1 MEIKEKLKDKRILS
15 AIGIFIIISII
26 SICLVKDQQVKNL
39 MLYSYAYI
47 ILTIIMCIVG
57 KFKIFSAIFL
67 FFVTYTATLG
77 ISPICKYIM
86 TKSYSENQY
95 ILILTGYTMFLI
107 GYFVKIGSFK
117 IINKLRSLDNNKKSK
132 KECND
137 FILKSLAIILFVIS
151 IIACIIYATKNAEYL
166 FGDDL
171 ENGRITALPGNG
183 MLIQAINLG
192 TISIFIL
199 FEMVLNNK
207 FNVKVFAL
215 MFGIVMLSNGIIGF
229 RSKIIIPVIILII
242 MYNKKKKI
250 TLKQI
255 IPLIIILLIFGSAY
269 GMMRG
274 NSNTNI
280 LTYATKHFAI
290 GSQNLGYILNRFPN
304 GVEYQKGYTYIINI
318 LMLAPGPDPDFT
330 LWLKEKLNMNF
341 DGGGVTPT
349 IIGEFYINFGFIGI
363 VFGMLAIGMILKKLD
378 YLYEKS
384 NSIFMPSYL
393 ISIALSIVSGGIAN
407 IEINLFIT
415 VIVYYMVLY
424 ISKRV
429 YISKE

>member
-1 MEIKEKLKDKRILS
+1 
-15 AIGIFIIISII
+15 
-26 SICLVKDQQVKNL
+26 
-39 MLYSYAYI
+39 
-47 ILTIIMCIVG
+47 
-57 KFKIFSAIFL
+57 
-67 FFVTYTATLG
+67 
-77 ISPICKYIM
+77 
-86 TKSYSENQY
+86 
-95 ILILTGYTMFLI
+95 
-107 GYFVKIGSFK
+107 
-117 IINKLRSLDNNKKSK
+117 
-132 KECND
+132 
-137 FILKSLAIILFVIS
+137 
-151 IIACIIYATKNAEYL
+151 
-166 FGDDL
+166 
-171 ENGRITALPGNG
+171 
-183 MLIQAINLG
+183 
-192 TISIFIL
+192 
-199 FEMVLNNK
+199 MVLNNK